1 MRVLDSAGGAL
12 ATPTM
17 RLAAQVTAAALSRAA
32 ELVAPPLPPSSLS
45 GTNRV
50 QLCQLGGA

>member
-45 GTNRV
+45 GAERT
-50 QLCQLGGA
+50 G